1 MRRNLRAFDLTEAQ
15 RAIRLSLWCQ
25 PWHPKKLTFVKEF
38 RSFTDSQ
45 KPPVVRTMSKQDRE
59 STDSQ
64 RRCEAPEDRGSGS
77 YSAARRRFRYAA
89 EPRPAGAV
97 AEAAH
102 EPRVGGWGH
111 AEFPRPPFRT
121 ES

>member
-1 MRRNLRAFDLTEAQ
+1 MALWWQTMRPNLRAFDLTEAQ

-64 RRCEAPEDRGSGS
+64 RRCEAPEDRGSGC
-77 YSAARRRFRYAA
+77 YSAADVSGTPLILVRR
-89 EPRPAGAV
+89 EPLPT
-97 AEAAH
+97 
-102 EPRVGGWGH
+102 PRTSR
-111 AEFPRPPFRT
+111 A
-121 ES
+121 